1 MHDGPNAFPIR
12 HANTGAL
19 IGTCE
24 RPQARGVA
32 TERNERSAA
41 EADRSCVGAVVH
53 LVLGTPVQ
61 AQLRDS
67 TPIPLPR
74 RPGRIGDPSVTVR
87 VAAWGGAGGQTE
99 GRRMSSSGRRA
110 RPDLR

>member
-53 LVLGTPVQ
+53 LVLGTPVE
-61 AQLRDS
+61 AQLRRLDPDS
-67 TPIPLPR
+67 ASA
-74 RPGRIGDPSVTVR
+74 RPGHIGNPSVTVR
-87 VAAWGGAGGQTE
+87 VAAWGGSGGQTMGSADE
-99 GRRMSSSGRRA
+99 
-110 RPDLR
+110 